1 MAKQSMNMISLMNYA
16 WDQRQKVDAATYQDQ
31 CRNLLSH
38 AYADLTNMY
47 NDYCVRQNV
56 KNEDLIF
63 YTFQEI
69 FVFIMLSDGDFLQG
83 EYDAYCKYCKYAGFQ
98 ALSVA
103 DCRALYGRTSVEK
116 IAQDISFLSQLRET
130 IEPSKYEAMV
140 LAFCYLCLHGDKAM
154 DENEYYILRCF
165 FEPGY
170 DYAPS
175 SWQQFKDEW

>member
-16 WDQRQKVDAATYQDQ
+16 WDQRQKVDAATFQDQ

-47 NDYCVRQNV
+47 NDYCARQGV

-69 FVFIMLSDGDFLQG
+69 FVFIMLSDDDFLQG
-83 EYDAYCKYCKYAGFQ
+83 EYDAYCKFCNYAGIQ
-98 ALSVA
+98 PLSVA
-103 DCRALYGRTSVEK
+103 DCRSLYGRTSVERLG
-116 IAQDISFLSQLRET
+116 QDINFLSQLRET

-165 FEPGY
+165 FEQGV

>member
-1 MAKQSMNMISLMNYA
+1 MAKKSMNMISLMNYA
-16 WDQRQKVDAATYQDQ
+16 WDQRQKVSAEVYQDQ

-38 AYADLTNMY
+38 AYADLNALY
-47 NDYCVRQNV
+47 QQYCREQNV
-56 KNEDLIF
+56 KNEEIIF
-63 YTFQEI
+63 ISFQHV
-69 FVFIMLSDGDFLQG
+69 FVFMMLSDNDFLQG
-83 EYDAYCKYCKYAGFQ
+83 EYDAYCKFCNYAGIQ
-98 ALSVA
+98 PLSVA
-103 DCRALYGRTSVEK
+103 DCRSLYGRTSVERLG
-116 IAQDISFLSQLRET
+116 QDINFLSQLRET

-165 FEPGY
+165 FEQGV